1 MRQYRLQML
10 GLRKSKKILSIFSL
24 VFLISTLFLSSVL
37 YVKYPLQYSYAQS
50 QNSITEQQNTSMSNN
65 ISNNTESNMSNNSN
79 ISIQLSGE
87 SKFVEPEVL
96 DLSALPTVAEEI
108 VEPENPLEEEG
119 KSESYQAK
127 MSGEPIT
134 GTSSLI
140 GSNITEF
147 DMNKIP
153 GIEAATLPSLNQSS
167 SRDNQSS
174 SSNQSLSTS
183 MEQPQIAAE
192 IGFEGLTQLSSGGGY
207 PPDATIAVG
216 PEHVIQMVNRAVQI
230 SDKEGNILKVGNL
243 AEFFNV
249 NANGNR
255 PCNPCDPFILY
266 DRSSDRYFASV
277 LNVPDG
283 TIRIAAS
290 EPNDPTV
297 PWRTFII
304 KFSQSGS
311 DCPDQP
317 YIALSSDKL
326 AIGANL
332 YSNFCGQDSRYLGT
346 QHIII
351 NKENLIAQNSNEEP
365 PFFASTRDRNGFSE
379 RPVKSFAT
387 TDDIILVGVGVG
399 HNIDRIKM
407 INYTGQVPNIL
418 SKIDQV
424 GPIGMLIHPPPASQP
439 SIDIPLDVT
448 GRLQSTSM
456 STNGDYIWLTS
467 MNECTITGEPN
478 IPRSCVRL
486 IQFDPNTKEVM
497 QDFNLG
503 IRGLD
508 LLYPSLTVTASG
520 DMVLAFGISSSNV
533 FPSFAATRQPA
544 ESNPATLDPPILI
557 KAGSS
562 FTSACEDPS
571 TVSDPTCR
579 YGDYFGASIDADPSD
594 DKNAWVSGQYMIA
607 PRAWGTFI
615 TELSP

>member
-1 MRQYRLQML
+1 MFRL
-10 GLRKSKKILSIFSL
+10 GKSKNILRIFSL

-50 QNSITEQQNTSMSNN
+50 QNLNTGQNISMSTNL
-65 ISNNTESNMSNNSN
+65 SNNNESNVSNTSN
-79 ISIQLSGE
+79 ISIQPSGE
-87 SKFVEPEVL
+87 SKFVEPEAL
-96 DLSALPTVAEEI
+96 DLSTLPAASEEI

-119 KSESYQAK
+119 KSESYKAK
-127 MSGEPIT
+127 TSGEPIS
-134 GTSSLI
+134 GTSSLTS
-140 GSNITEF
+140 GNITEF
-147 DMNKIP
+147 GMNEIK

-183 MEQPQIAAE
+183 MEQPQIDTQ

-216 PEHVIQMVNRAVQI
+216 PEHVVQMVNRAVQI
-230 SDKEGNILKVGNL
+230 SDKEGNILKIGNL

-249 NANGNR
+249 NTNGNR
-255 PCNPCDPFILY
+255 PCNPCDPFALY

-283 TIRIAAS
+283 TIRIAVS
-290 EPNDPTV
+290 ETNDPIS
-297 PWRTFII
+297 PWKTFII

-326 AIGANL
+326 AIGSNL
-332 YSNFCGQDSRYLGT
+332 YSNFCRPNGMYLGT

-351 NKENLIAQNSNEEP
+351 NKENLISQNSTEELQ
-365 PFFASTRDRNGFSE
+365 FFASPRDRTGFSE

-387 TDDIILVGVGVG
+387 SDDIILVSVGTG
-399 HNIDRIKM
+399 HNVDRIKM
-407 INYTGQVPNIL
+407 IKYTGQVPNIQ
-418 SKIDQV
+418 STVDRV
-424 GPIGMLIHPPPASQP
+424 GPIERLMHPPPASQP
-439 SIDIPLDVT
+439 SIAIPLDTT

-456 STNGDYIWLTS
+456 SPNGDYIWTAS
-467 MNECTITGEPN
+467 MVECMLRGEPN
-478 IPRSCVRL
+478 TLHSCIRL
-486 IQFDPNTKEVM
+486 IQFDPSTKEVI

-503 IRGLD
+503 IEGLD
-508 LLYPSLTVTASG
+508 LLYPALIVTGNG
-520 DMVLAFGISSSNV
+520 DMVLVFGLSSSNV
-533 FPSFAATRQPA
+533 FPSFAATRQPV
-544 ESNPATLDPPILI
+544 ENNSNSLDPPILI
-557 KAGSS
+557 KEGSS
-562 FTSACEDPS
+562 FTSSCDPP
-571 TVSDPTCR
+571 TVEEPTCR

-594 DKNAWVSGQYMIA
+594 NKNAWVSGEYMLA
-607 PRAWGTFI
+607 PRAWGTYI